1 MQENH
6 SNINVESSKEIE
18 EQMGQPA
25 KTSIPTAE
33 NIEESGAEKDMGDKT
48 SSEGSTEDQQHIGD
62 EANSDQLYTLEVVD
76 PDEQSDDLAE
86 Y

>member
-6 SNINVESSKEIE
+6 SNIKVESSKEIE

-25 KTSIPTAE
+25 NNSMPTAD
-33 NIEESGAEKDMGDKT
+33 NVEEPGAEQDMGDNT
-48 SSEGSTEDQQHIGD
+48 PNEGNPEDSQHIGD

-76 PDEQSDDLAE
+76 PDEQSEDLAE